1 MKYGLTLKILYMQ
14 ILVFGMTK
22 HDHYHQ
28 KLIQSLKGE
37 LPQNENVMTDPKK
50 FFKSF
55 DAYRR

>member
-1 MKYGLTLKILYMQ
+1 MQ